1 MVGFALVLVVGIL
14 VADHFSKAS
23 QAQVNA
29 EIASAEAQDYVRYA
43 YAEPALP
50 NPITP
55 VESADPLLDARG
67 GEPEPEPEPPVRTQS
82 PLVDIVMG
90 RPQDRPQLT
99 ADPIDTLA
107 SAGAAIRNG
116 ISQLGLD
123 RSEPALRLDGAPP
136 ARREEPVREAAFE
149 AAAASAPA
157 PAVKGPE
164 LPVTRGRLLRHEV
177 VRGDSLSKIAGK
189 YYGDQSLWRK
199 LQAYNAKSVGED
211 GMVRVGV
218 TLLIPPKD
226 VLLGEAR
233 LPEGAKA
240 TDASEGERVRPAPEK
255 PASAKPAVRTYT
267 VKPGDSLMQIAQK
280 HLGAAKRWTEI
291 RDLNKER
298 LKDQD
303 TIYVGMV
310 LVLPPE

>member
-23 QAQVNA
+23 QAQVNS
-29 EIASAEAQDYVRYA
+29 EIGSGEVQDYVRYA
-43 YAEPALP
+43 SAEPALP

-55 VESADPLLDARG
+55 VESADPLLDGRG
-67 GEPEPEPEPPVRTQS
+67 YEPEPAVRTQS

-90 RPQDRPQLT
+90 SPQERPQLA

-136 ARREEPVREAAFE
+136 ARREEPVFE
-149 AAAASAPA
+149 AAAAPTPSPA
-157 PAVKGPE
+157 PQAEEPA

-177 VRGDSLSKIAGK
+177 VRGDNLSKIAGK

-199 LQAYNAKSVGED
+199 LQAYNAKSVGPD

-233 LPEGAKA
+233 LPEGARATAAPGGASAGEKA
-240 TDASEGERVRPAPEK
+240 KPASEK
-255 PASAKPAVRTYT
+255 PAPARPAVRMYT
-267 VKPGDSLMQIAQK
+267 VKPGDTLLEIAQK
-280 HLGAAKRWTEI
+280 QLGTARRWTEI
-291 RDLNKER
+291 RDLNKGR
-298 LKDQD
+298 LDDLD
-303 TIYVGMV
+303 TIHVGLV
-310 LVLPPE
+310 LALPPE